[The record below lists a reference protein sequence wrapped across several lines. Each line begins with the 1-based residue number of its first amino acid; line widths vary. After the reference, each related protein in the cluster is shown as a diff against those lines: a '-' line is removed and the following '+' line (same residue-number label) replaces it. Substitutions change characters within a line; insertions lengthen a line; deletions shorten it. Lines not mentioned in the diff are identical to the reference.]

1 MISSLG
7 VAKGRSRERRRK
19 RRRLPRTC
27 TRRCRRTRTR
37 NSQRRVNDCAA
48 QTECEELR
56 ESLDAHGVRIS
67 SLEKDLKT
75 TRNSLT
81 AAKEENKSS
90 RRRRHLEKNLP
101 SAL

>member
-1 MISSLG
+1 MPPAHVYKAVSEDTHKELSE
-7 VAKGRSRERRRK
+7 ARK
-19 RRRLPRTC
+19 RLH
-27 TRRCRRTRTR
+27 
-37 NSQRRVNDCAA
+37 AA

-81 AAKEENKSS
+81 AAKEENRKLKIKYRFS
-90 RRRRHLEKNLP
+90 RGF
-101 SAL
+101 S